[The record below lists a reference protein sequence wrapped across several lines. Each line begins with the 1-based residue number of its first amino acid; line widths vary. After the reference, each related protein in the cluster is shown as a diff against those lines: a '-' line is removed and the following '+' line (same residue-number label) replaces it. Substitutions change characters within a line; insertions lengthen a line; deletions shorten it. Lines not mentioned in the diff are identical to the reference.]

1 MEKISIIIPIYNAEK
16 YLYQCLNSIKEQT
29 YTNIEVLMINDGST
43 DNSETICKEFL
54 NDSRFCLI
62 NKKNGGVSSA
72 RNLGI
77 NRCNGEYVLFVDS
90 DDWCHKELL
99 KQAVQNIKSYDML
112 CFAYYK
118 AYKNKNIYEELKV
131 NENANIRDEILINKL
146 IGGYLWNKLFSTN
159 IIKEHGIK
167 FNESITY
174 CEDLIFII
182 QYIKYVKKVN
192 YINKALYYYRVR
204 KNSVSNDFYNNKNIS
219 ILNAYE
225 LLINEYNECD
235 FFVSNL
241 KFSYLLNYYKL
252 RKFIPKEYN
261 VNLDIV
267 AEEKKFLANKSIK
280 QKIKFNLIKYFPK
293 VFIRLKDMKNG
304 KMNLYD

>member
-1 MEKISIIIPIYNAEK
+1 MEKVSIIIPIYNAEK
-16 YLYQCLNSIKEQT
+16 YLFKCLNSIKEQT

-54 NDSRFCLI
+54 KDYRFCLI

-90 DDWCHKELL
+90 DDWCDKELL

-118 AYKNKNIYEELKV
+118 AYKDKNICEELKV
-131 NENANIRDEILINKL
+131 NKNANIKKEILSNKL

-204 KNSVSNDFYNNKNIS
+204 KNSVSNDFYSNKNIS

-235 FFVSNL
+235 FFVNNL

-267 AEEKKFLANKSIK
+267 AEEKKVLANKSTK

-293 VFIRLKDMKNG
+293 VFIKLKDMKNG

>member
-1 MEKISIIIPIYNAEK
+1 MEKVSIIIPIYNAEK
-16 YLYQCLNSIKEQT
+16 YLFKCLNSIKEQT

-54 NDSRFCLI
+54 KDSRFCLI

-90 DDWCHKELL
+90 DDWCDKELL

-118 AYKNKNIYEELKV
+118 AYKDKNICEELKV
-131 NENANIRDEILINKL
+131 NKNANIKKEILSNKL

-204 KNSVSNDFYNNKNIS
+204 KNSVSNDFYSNKNIS

-235 FFVSNL
+235 FFVNNL

-267 AEEKKFLANKSIK
+267 AEEKKVLANKSTK

-293 VFIRLKDMKNG
+293 VFIKLKDMKNG

>member
-1 MEKISIIIPIYNAEK
+1 MEKVSIIIPIYNAEK
-16 YLYQCLNSIKEQT
+16 YLFKCLNSIKEQT

-54 NDSRFCLI
+54 KDSRFCLI

-90 DDWCHKELL
+90 DDWCDKELL

-118 AYKNKNIYEELKV
+118 AYKDKNICEELKV
-131 NENANIRDEILINKL
+131 NKNANIKKEILSNKL

-204 KNSVSNDFYNNKNIS
+204 KNSVSNDFYSNKNIS

-235 FFVSNL
+235 FFVNNL
-241 KFSYLLNYYKL
+241 KFSESATFSWINNGETLTKESNTPDVYITPYKSRATVNIGKSLLLVWNSTQK
-252 RKFIPKEYN
+252 RKG
-261 VNLDIV
+261 
-267 AEEKKFLANKSIK
+267 AC
-280 QKIKFNLIKYFPK
+280 
-293 VFIRLKDMKNG
+293 RGCG
-304 KMNLYD
+304 KGRRSGS